1 MTLIER
7 ARRLG
12 YAVEEANGIY
22 SFQVG
27 NAGMA
32 CEAEIFER
40 MLFDVEASRSAT
52 APGYSPESAS

>member
-1 MTLIER
+1 MNLIER

-12 YAVEEANGIY
+12 YAVEEDNGIY

-32 CEAEIFER
+32 CTAEMFER
-40 MLFDVEASRSAT
+40 MIFDVEASRKTT
-52 APGYSPESAS
+52 ALGNSPEAKS

>member
-12 YAVEEANGIY
+12 YVVEEANGIF

-32 CEAEIFER
+32 CADMFEQ
-40 MLFDVEASRSAT
+40 MLFDVEASRKTT
-52 APGYSPESAS
+52 ASGNSPERAS